1 MVEDE
6 AGKLDALE
14 AFTEKL
20 IPGRWDDVRPP
31 TRQELNGTAVVRLPI
46 DESSAKV
53 RTGGPIDEPED
64 YGLPVWAGTVPLR
77 VVAGAPEADEA
88 LDGVELP
95 GYVDSYRRERQ

>member
-1 MVEDE
+1 MSGADQRPRTRVTRE
-6 AGKLDALE
+6 ADSGAV
-14 AFTEKL
+14 
-20 IPGRWDDVRPP
+20 GRRSPADPSGAQTAP
-31 TRQELNGTAVVRLPI
+31 AVVRLPI
-46 DESSAKV
+46 DESSAKA

-77 VVAGAPEADEA
+77 VVAGAPEADEG